1 MYGRRINILAIFLA
15 IGLNFSVQLR
25 GSSFV
30 DSWSVSCLR
39 PYLAQGED
47 GVASVPWDLCL
58 GRIEDRKIRYFLSQG
73 YYQEAIW
80 FLEESGLFQ
89 QANLVYWFLHTI
101 MTDTIIDKN
110 NIKKL
115 GMGGATKPKSV
126 SLPLGIRG
134 VFKKK
139 KSMHPSS
146 DYKSEI
152 AAYHFDRMF
161 GFRLVPMTV
170 RRVVKGV
177 PGSMQY
183 FIKGATPVSKIPGYQ
198 RSKNLNVFDYLISN
212 KDRNGENILVAWD
225 REIGI
230 DHGLSLRGANIL
242 GRFLKNTDKINNSL
256 GIVYHPIRQ
265 VIVHPTTH
273 IREFQASAHILSRL
287 EKASLDDL
295 KAGLSEYISD
305 SKIYRIFDKKNRLIA
320 LLRQASLWNPSSF

>member
-1 MYGRRINILAIFLA
+1 
-15 IGLNFSVQLR
+15 
-25 GSSFV
+25 
-30 DSWSVSCLR
+30 
-39 PYLAQGED
+39 
-47 GVASVPWDLCL
+47 
-58 GRIEDRKIRYFLSQG
+58 
-73 YYQEAIW
+73 
-80 FLEESGLFQ
+80 
-89 QANLVYWFLHTI
+89 
-101 MTDTIIDKN
+101 
-110 NIKKL
+110 
-115 GMGGATKPKSV
+115 
-126 SLPLGIRG
+126 
-134 VFKKK
+134 
-139 KSMHPSS
+139 
-146 DYKSEI
+146 
-152 AAYHFDRMF
+152 MF